1 MAQSYIN
8 FEASGL
14 GFRVLKAQKS
24 HLFLFFGSFVF
35 QASGLQ
41 LEWVHG
47 WFSDGRDVGRV

>member
-35 QASGLQ
+35 QAPGWWGLGFK
-41 LEWVHG
+41 V
-47 WFSDGRDVGRV
+47 